1 MKRLFLSIT
10 KGEKLRFLGHLDFLR
25 TLERAVMRS
34 EVPIAFSEGFNP
46 HMKLT
51 LDSALGVG
59 VTADPLYLEIK
70 LEKEMPLEEVKE
82 RLSGQ
87 LPEGIEIHKIIE
99 AEQGWPKFVAVFNED
114 AYEME
119 GPVLEN
125 AKQEDF
131 DSAYEAL
138 EKFNALDSFMYE
150 RVTPK
155 KVRTMDVK
163 PMILEPMKAVFK
175 DGRAY
180 LTFSLIRSNTGSIQP
195 KDVWKFLAESFKMP
209 WTEGEFICSRTGT
222 YRRIE
227 GKRLTLS
234 DKDIFKDL
242 VKGK

>member
-34 EVPIAFSEGFNP
+34 GVPIAFSEGFNP

-59 VTADPLYLEIK
+59 VTADPLYLEMKI
-70 LEKEMPLEEVKE
+70 EKDMPLKEVREK
-82 RLSGQ
+82 LSNQ
-87 LPEGIEIHKIIE
+87 LPEGIIIHDMIE
-99 AEQGWPKFVAVFNED
+99 AEPGWPKFVAVFNED

-119 GPVLEN
+119 GPVLDDST
-125 AKQEDF
+125 QEDF
-131 DSAYEAL
+131 YAAYKSL
-138 EKFNALDSFMYE
+138 EEFNALDSFMYE

-155 KVRTMDVK
+155 KVRKMDVK
-163 PMILEPMKAVFK
+163 SMILDPMKVTFEG
-175 DGRAY
+175 GRAY

-195 KDVWKFLAESFKMP
+195 KDVWKFLAESFNMP

-222 YRRIE
+222 YRRMD
-227 GKRLTLS
+227 GKRLNLS